1 MTTMLAPAIDQSAR
15 FRNGVVHD
23 VEWDV
28 YLYGWREVPHPSP
41 NGTSQMVRIPLTRKD
56 VLHPQ
61 VGDFRM
67 HSDNH
72 ERFCIYLYNVLTA
85 QLADDPTAVVLH
97 DVRVAWAAPDVDP
110 HGPDLAVIWDV
121 KARKNWSTFDEKV
134 EGSRPGL
141 IIEVTSPRT
150 RSLDLVDKVDEYE
163 AAKVPYYVIIDR
175 YRKRSKTHSRL
186 LGYQLTSSG
195 YVSLQPN
202 EQGWLW
208 IEPVQIWLALKNH
221 QVICYD
227 KHKRPF
233 KGYAEV
239 SDAYLQ
245 AKNRAAQ
252 ETYARMQAEAR
263 AETEAKARAKAE
275 ARIEVETLARA
286 KAEARIHELEAE
298 VRRLRDE
305 MS

>member
-121 KARKNWSTFDEKV
+121 KVRKNWSTFDEKMEKFEV
-134 EGSRPGL
+134 ADDTKKNFDQNQKAFCSPGQ
-141 IIEVTSPRT
+141 
-150 RSLDLVDKVDEYE
+150 SL
-163 AAKVPYYVIIDR
+163 
-175 YRKRSKTHSRL
+175 
-186 LGYQLTSSG
+186 
-195 YVSLQPN
+195 
-202 EQGWLW
+202 
-208 IEPVQIWLALKNH
+208 
-221 QVICYD
+221 
-227 KHKRPF
+227 PF
-233 KGYAEV
+233 KNQV
-239 SDAYLQ
+239 DV
-245 AKNRAAQ
+245 
-252 ETYARMQAEAR
+252 TYF
-263 AETEAKARAKAE
+263 
-275 ARIEVETLARA
+275 
-286 KAEARIHELEAE
+286 
-298 VRRLRDE
+298 
-305 MS
+305 